1 METKAD
7 RRAAKRR
14 RKRYGPSGSG
24 ASHTRTASEAE
35 VQRHIQ
41 KIKKKGEQRP

>member
-1 METKAD
+1 MEKTD

-35 VQRHIQ
+35 VRKHIL
-41 KIKKKGEQRP
+41 KIKRKGEQRP